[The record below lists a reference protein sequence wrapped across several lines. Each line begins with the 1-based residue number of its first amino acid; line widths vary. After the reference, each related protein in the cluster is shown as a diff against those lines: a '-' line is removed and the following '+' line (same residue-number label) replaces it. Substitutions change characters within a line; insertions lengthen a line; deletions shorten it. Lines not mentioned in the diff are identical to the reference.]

1 MAQRLSS
8 QPGSRQARA
17 ARQCRATLSHMS
29 TQRRVHRSFR
39 LRPDTSARLESRAA
53 ETGETYTA
61 LAERFIDEG
70 LRRVDHPGIDFVD
83 GPAGRRARVVGTG
96 LGVWEVIE
104 VLRANDGLAESTAD
118 YLAIPAPAVRS
129 AMAYYGEFPDEIDA
143 WIQRNRATAA
153 REEANWRRAR
163 RSTA

>member
-1 MAQRLSS
+1 
-8 QPGSRQARA
+8 
-17 ARQCRATLSHMS
+17 MS

-70 LRRVDHPGIDFVD
+70 LRRVDHPGIDFID

-104 VLRANDGLAESTAD
+104 VFRANEGSPAATAD
-118 YLAIPAPAVRS
+118 YLAIPESLIRS
-129 AMAYYGEFPDEIDA
+129 ALAYYADFPDEIDD
-143 WIQRNRATAA
+143 WIERNRATAA

-163 RSTA
+163 RGTA

>member
-1 MAQRLSS
+1 ML
-8 QPGSRQARA
+8 QAGHRRA
-17 ARQCRATLSHMS
+17 AGPTYCATLCDMS

-39 LRPDTSARLESRAA
+39 LRPETSAHLERRAA

-70 LRRVDHPGIDFVD
+70 LRRMDHPGIDFVD

-104 VLRANDGLAESTAD
+104 VVRANDGSAASAAD

-129 AMAYYGEFPDEIDA
+129 AMAYYGEFPDEVDD
-143 WIQRNRATAA
+143 WIERNRATAA

-163 RSTA
+163 RGMA